1 MKLKILVIYASRAGS
16 TQGVA
21 QAIAEELV
29 KRGVTVDMRFIL
41 DVKDVST
48 YHAVII
54 GSAIR
59 SGRWL
64 PEAIKFVK
72 IHQRQLRKRPVA
84 YFAVGITLYDNRQ
97 ESRDKI
103 LAALKPVCDWV
114 EPVDIGLFAG
124 AMRSRRLKFLGRL
137 LIKFLRVPEGDY
149 RDFPAIR
156 AWAEQLLTKI
166 QLLIKE

>member
-1 MKLKILVIYASRAGS
+1 MKLKILVTYASRAGS

-29 KRGVTVDMRFIL
+29 KRDAIVDMRFIL
-41 DVKDVST
+41 DVNDVSA
-48 YHAVII
+48 YQAVIV
-54 GSAIR
+54 GSAVR
-59 SGRWL
+59 SGQWL
-64 PEAIKFVK
+64 PEAVRFVK

-84 YFAVGITLYDNRQ
+84 YFAVGITLYDQKQ

-103 LAALKPVCDWV
+103 LAALKPVCEWV

-137 LIKFLRVPEGDY
+137 LVKFLRVPEGDY

-156 AWAEQLLTKI
+156 AWAERVLGKI
-166 QLLIKE
+166 QSIVKN